1 MGNRSAGITRH
12 RLNELEILS
21 QLKGWNVFL
30 DNELQGVKDENG
42 VIQDAGDLLTGIDIL
57 TENNV

>member
-21 QLKGWNVFL
+21 QLKGWNIFL
-30 DNELQGVKDENG
+30 DNEL
-42 VIQDAGDLLTGIDIL
+42 
-57 TENNV
+57 